1 MNRLVAPLALAML
14 AALAA
19 CSSDTTSPPVPAQAA
34 APTPAPV
41 AQTDLAAS
49 LEALKADF
57 NAHRGEARFLTLLS
71 PS

>member
-1 MNRLVAPLALAML
+1 MTRLLALL
-14 AALAA
+14 VLVTVVA
-19 CSSDTTSPPVPAQAA
+19 CSSDPSSPPAPVPAA

-41 AQTDLAAS
+41 AQTDLTAS
-49 LEALKADF
+49 LDALKADF